1 MSKICQKVTCWT
13 PSVSLSFSL
22 FFLSFVL
29 CKNHLENGKEI
40 LRGSQ
45 GGQCGRSEGDSLEES
60 GAGCAL
66 ERNGGW
72 TAIRGACENGH
83 DSIVSILLA
92 HPDIDVT
99 QNDSDGRSV
108 FNYVCAS
115 GKTCA
120 RQLLMDVRVK
130 VNEQDSD
137 GRTPLWY
144 AARRGH
150 IEAIK
155 WWIASGRKMDLG
167 TPEDIDKTDAIGV
180 AVQEGNSEVVTL
192 LERFRRGAAKMKWR
206 VREEL
211 GVTCQSLFSIST
223 QTNLL

>member
-45 GGQCGRSEGDSLEES
+45 GGQRGRSEGDSLEES
-60 GAGCAL
+60 RAGCAL

-120 RQLLMDVRVK
+120 RQLLMDVTLTFLFFSFSFSFLFLFLFLSLFIFSTTSISR
-130 VNEQDSD
+130 QGDRGQGTW
-137 GRTPLWY
+137 GRS
-144 AARRGH
+144 RGR
-150 IEAIK
+150 
-155 WWIASGRKMDLG
+155 GRGQAQRMMQ
-167 TPEDIDKTDAIGV
+167 PV
-180 AVQEGNSEVVTL
+180 
-192 LERFRRGAAKMKWR
+192 WR
-206 VREEL
+206 VGLSKLVFCWRRKTRMSPVAMASK
-211 GVTCQSLFSIST
+211 GVSGDTAAPL
-223 QTNLL
+223 